1 LHSCL
6 DGLQERKQQMAAQV
20 EAACDDLEREQQLN
34 EKMKQAVAALER
46 VHAQKDIAVQILE
59 AAAGG
64 PPATEAPQQA
74 TPAQQQVMQVGNIRG
89 WARVAATWAGVDLE
103 C

>member
-1 LHSCL
+1 
-6 DGLQERKQQMAAQV
+6 MAAQV

-46 VHAQKDIAVQILE
+46 VHAQKDVAVQILE

-74 TPAQQQVMQVGNIRG
+74 TPAQQQAMQVGNIRG